1 MIKTQ
6 HLRFLVSVVD
16 YGSATKAAE
25 RLHISQPSISAGLKA
40 LEDELGGALFD
51 RSGPANRP
59 LTLTPKGQ
67 GFYRRA
73 IEILGICESAHAEF
87 SGNPVQEK
95 KLVLGVA
102 DTISKDLIVDAIR
115 SFESNE
121 TGIKLNLWE
130 GSVSRLESWFSHK
143 RVDVILSNV
152 GSLMPNEKLLW
163 REPLVAVVAPD
174 HPYISTANVISIR
187 DLTEYPFIHR
197 SNCELD
203 PLGRAR
209 LKAEGVK
216 LDARARIESESLAFE
231 LIRRSKKFT
240 LAPESLVPSDL
251 VSIKVSGLEVER
263 SIGLRWQEGT
273 SLQMIAALSAAIEQK
288 ISKHEA
294 IVNDE
299 L

>member
-1 MIKTQ
+1 MII
-6 HLRFLVSVVD
+6 RD
-16 YGSATKAAE
+16 AT
-25 RLHISQPSISAGLKA
+25 
-40 LEDELGGALFD
+40 
-51 RSGPANRP
+51 
-59 LTLTPKGQ
+59 
-67 GFYRRA
+67 
-73 IEILGICESAHAEF
+73 
-87 SGNPVQEK
+87 
-95 KLVLGVA
+95 
-102 DTISKDLIVDAIR
+102 
-115 SFESNE
+115 
-121 TGIKLNLWE
+121 
-130 GSVSRLESWFSHK
+130 
-143 RVDVILSNV
+143 
-152 GSLMPNEKLLW
+152 PNEKLLW

>member
-59 LTLTPKGQ
+59 LSLTPKGQ
-67 GFYRRA
+67 AFYRRA
-73 IEILGICESAHAEF
+73 IEILGMCESAQEEF
-87 SGNPVQEK
+87 SGSSAQEK
-95 KLVLGVA
+95 KLVLGVI
-102 DTISKDLIVDAIR
+102 DTVSKDIIVGATR
-115 SFESNE
+115 LFEINE
-121 TGIKLNLWE
+121 LGTKLDLWE
-130 GSVSRLESWFSHK
+130 GSVSRLEHWFRHK

-174 HPYISTANVISIR
+174 HPYISTAQVISIR

-203 PLGRAR
+203 PLGKAR
-209 LKAEGVK
+209 LKAEGVR
-216 LDARARIESESLAFE
+216 LNARARVESESLAFD

-240 LAPESLVPSDL
+240 LAPKSLVPSDL

-263 SIGLRWQEGT
+263 SIGLRWQEDT
-273 SLQMIAALSAAIEQK
+273 SLQMVSALSAAIEQN
-288 ISKHEA
+288 IGKHEA
-294 IVNDE
+294 VVNDE